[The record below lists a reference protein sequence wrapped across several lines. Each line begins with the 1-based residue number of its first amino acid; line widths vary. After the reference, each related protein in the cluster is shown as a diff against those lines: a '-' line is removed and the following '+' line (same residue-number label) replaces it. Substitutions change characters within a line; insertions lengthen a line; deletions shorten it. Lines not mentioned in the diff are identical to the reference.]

1 MQFSWIIFGNLILLG
16 NYYFLTSPNL
26 LLKSFMQYSF
36 IIFHLLCIYDATFKI
51 PTVFWEFLITLLF
64 LFKKSVRFMSFPIS
78 PFNWRLDLYL
88 NLRESNIFLLL
99 HFLLWSLLSKLP
111 SFTSEAPALS
121 PKFLQKAEEPE
132 IKLPTSIGSW
142 RKQENSRK
150 KIYFFFIDKPKP
162 LTVWI
167 TTNCSVNLAVLSPTF
182 R

>member
-51 PTVFWEFLITLLF
+51 PAVFWEFLITLLF

-121 PKFLQKAEEPE
+121 PKFLHAFHIFE
-132 IKLPTSIGSW
+132 ILCCALRYYFCLLSW
-142 RKQENSRK
+142 ATTLSLGGNQQFQQL
-150 KIYFFFIDKPKP
+150 IY
-162 LTVWI
+162 W
-167 TTNCSVNLAVLSPTF
+167 NA
-182 R
+182 